1 MENSLLAIFDEIWPM
16 TPYYSTGTLA
26 QFWSNLKIHLK
37 KLHSCVKPCMCMYIA
52 SLCLLISYTC
62 TCINWFSKQ
71 VESSLLCVCVCVCTI
86 ACTIINLMSNSM
98 NTLDKGSYTG
108 TY

>member
-1 MENSLLAIFDEIWPM
+1 MENSLLVIFDEIWPM
-16 TPYYSTGTLA
+16 TLYYSTGCFVKVL
-26 QFWSNLKIHLK
+26 SNLKIHLK
-37 KLHSCVKPCMCMYIA
+37 EVHSCVKPCMCMYIA

-71 VESSLLCVCVCVCTI
+71 VESSLLCVCVCTI

-98 NTLDKGSYTG
+98 NTLDKGSYTS